1 MESGLNKKVLLAIAI
16 ASLSGCGGGGSG
28 SGGTDS
34 GGNEPT
40 PDPLPTPVEREEQ
53 SEQAPTFSGK
63 AADGYLASALVC
75 LDLNANLKCDSDEPN
90 AITDDQGN
98 FTLEATEEQK
108 AAHSVVVKAI
118 AGQTIDLD
126 NPDETIDKPF
136 TLTAPPGQEFISPL
150 STLVAKAL
158 KDNPELTPEQAA
170 DKVRRA
176 FGLPEGTDVTQD
188 YIANADDITHQLAQ
202 RINATIANALANASE
217 DSSSDSVEENIDDL
231 LNYILDAVNEN
242 ADEIAAATSP
252 EDVPDIDPINDDV
265 SLEDITTDSD
275 NDGVNNA
282 SDAFPEDPSETQ
294 DTDNDGTGDNT
305 DTDDDGDGYLDT
317 DEITAG
323 SDPLNADDIPSDND
337 GDGISDVS
345 DTDDDN
351 DGVSDEEDAFPFDY
365 SESMDNDNDGI
376 GDNEDNDDD
385 NDSFSD
391 TDEITAGSDPLNASS
406 TPEVDDGIDNDN
418 DEQIDEGFDQDGDGY
433 TPIFGQDCDDTDSD
447 RNPGAVE
454 LFDGID
460 NNCNMQIDEGFI
472 DTDGDG
478 QHDGVDTDDDN
489 DGIDDESDAYPLDPS
504 ESADSDNDGLGDN
517 ADTDDDNDTVSD
529 TDEIAAGSDPLD
541 PESTPEIDDG
551 IDNDKDG
558 DTDEGFDIDGDGFT
572 PIYGE
577 DCDDTNATVSPTAT
591 EIFDGLDNDCD
602 GVTDEG
608 FIDSDGDGQHDDVD
622 LDDDNDGV
630 IDDNDAFPLDPLET
644 TDTDND
650 GEGNNADA
658 DDDNDGYDDSVEVA
672 EGSDPLNSDSIP
684 NDMDGDY
691 IPDSTDSDID
701 GDGYSNDQEIAAGT
715 DPYDVTDQPLDML
728 AELELGT
735 YYYSAKTETEEDG
748 TEYASFVRY
757 PWIADGNGN
766 SAFYEQLWSMNQ
778 TWDTRGLPVYQLI
791 LTENATDWQSVDYTD
806 CTIEADISNPAAV
819 NETCNNQVVHYS
831 YQAVSLDGYS
841 VASVINQI
849 LQDELDAQVQIDEDL
864 WPATFSEGDVGYQL
878 SLTSVNSYLGLS
890 CRIYD
895 DNHSGDE
902 TCPLNYEGDDTT
914 TTLEDM
920 LGADYYCD
928 TPSYI
933 AGDAGDSTGSLIAK
947 DTGLETGTWSIQEF
961 ATTRYMSFDC
971 ASSSNSDVLVEY
983 NGRVTTAS
991 FTEGSEYLYAYDE
1004 GQYDYNASAAA
1015 KVDAIIEA
1023 NFPVITYEPYQP
1035 PQYVYSPADFP
1046 AALSGGLVEYAL
1058 DDHEQNGTEVAEAQR
1073 YLIDFN
1079 GSDQI
1084 TSSEELLTDN
1094 DEWITVDDVGWEIRL
1109 IDDTWTVV
1117 DQSQCAASANADDAN
1132 KLDVNCTGE
1141 ASVIT
1146 ADVTDLSGT
1155 EIGVYIGYLAARR
1168 FAGDSSEFDAVQQAL
1183 EDLTP
1188 QLFPENSQGYRLAV
1202 TRTIDL
1208 YELECGDDGNGN
1220 INWDD
1225 CDTRGEGTINDVI
1238 GSVRYQCESSY
1249 DINDDGHVYRYGED
1263 IGEWQQETVGG
1274 YEALFFP
1281 LDACEFAPDH
1291 IQIGY
1296 ISIDGVLID
1305 ISKTP
1310 AGMVLQEEGPALLNE
1325 TASAALANMLE
1336 QLLPLTLE
1344 EYGYEC
1350 SVDGENDADCDG
1362 YSDNEE
1368 WDSGTDPYDDES
1380 YPGNGHSGGTPV
1392 SQENRGDIQLLA
1404 DIANME
1410 VTQFN
1415 ANNMFEDGFTSY
1427 WSTEEEGDLTFL
1439 RQTVM
1444 DTQASHEVWTGTEW
1458 RLIHSWML
1466 TGNSVALTADGW
1478 RHSDEFE
1485 SCSSGP
1491 ADDDSMVYEL
1501 SCPYG
1506 TFRWEAQGFPLVTPT
1521 TIAGFFINLLENGN
1535 YGYIYGSLTEEMLER
1550 IRDELNGKN
1559 ETFFAGIAFKMT
1571 RTGDDI
1577 YVAQCSA
1584 HDENGIPTECS
1595 GAPFTTLADMTD
1607 TAFYSSACGFDITLL
1622 SSGEVELTSGE
1633 YAGRWS
1639 EVEPVTGYPVIEVAS
1654 QFACAQER
1662 FGFAE
1667 INGNVVPVSIQETTS
1682 PEDIFFDNEA
1692 SFSLDQLIME
1702 HFPMSSTQDDTDAP
1716 TLDLPELSPANANN
1730 AFTEGL
1736 TELRIESDEDQSGFE
1751 LERSLLQLSDNQL
1764 TGTNEYWDGSE
1775 WWTYTSY
1782 RAALVDGEW
1791 QSISTAPNCPVTPSG
1806 DNFTLSCED
1815 FTEQIGV
1822 RSVSLEGIYIKNY
1835 LEVVAWDSLEGEGYS
1850 YDTFQATLDDI
1861 ADALFSPVAEA
1872 YAIVGTYLSDEYSL
1886 DCDAE
1891 ESGIDCSD
1899 ADSYGEGTLEE
1910 TLTSVFSECGD
1921 DFQFTP
1927 EGLLRNGNMLST
1939 VAEYTITIG
1948 DTEIWALPEGV
1959 CSIPGERIGY
1969 TSHNGIIRMVDIIL
1983 AGGTFESDPSF
1994 LNAAAM
2000 YDIQILVDQMN

>member
-1 MESGLNKKVLLAIAI
+1 MSDSVLSKKLLLAIAV
-16 ASLSGCGGGGSG
+16 AALSGCSGGGGSG
-28 SGGTDS
+28 SDPDP
-34 GGNEPT
+34 EPT
-40 PDPLPTPVEREEQ
+40 PAPDPDPVDQTPE
-53 SEQAPTFSGK
+53 APAFSGK

-90 AITDDQGN
+90 AITDNQGN
-98 FTLEATEEQK
+98 FTLEATAEQK

-170 DKVRRA
+170 DKVRRD

-188 YIANADDITHQLAQ
+188 YIANADDTTHQLAQ

-217 DSSSDSVEENIDDL
+217 DSNSDSVEENIDDL
-231 LNYILDAVNEN
+231 LDYILDTVNEN

-294 DTDNDGTGDNT
+294 DTDNDGTGDNA

-376 GDNEDNDDD
+376 GDNEDDDDD

-391 TDEITAGSDPLNASS
+391 DDEITAGSDPLNASS

-418 DEQIDEGFDQDGDGY
+418 DEQIDEGFDLDGDGY
-433 TPIFGQDCDDTDSD
+433 TPIFGQDCDDMDSD

-577 DCDDTNATVSPTAT
+577 DCDDTNATVSPAAM

-608 FIDSDGDGQHDDVD
+608 FTDSDGDGQHDDVD

-691 IPDSTDSDID
+691 VPDSTDSDID
-701 GDGYSNDQEIAAGT
+701 GDGYSNDQEIAA
-715 DPYDVTDQPLDML
+715 D
-728 AELELGT
+728 
-735 YYYSAKTETEEDG
+735 
-748 TEYASFVRY
+748 
-757 PWIADGNGN
+757 
-766 SAFYEQLWSMNQ
+766 
-778 TWDTRGLPVYQLI
+778 
-791 LTENATDWQSVDYTD
+791 
-806 CTIEADISNPAAV
+806 
-819 NETCNNQVVHYS
+819 
-831 YQAVSLDGYS
+831 
-841 VASVINQI
+841 
-849 LQDELDAQVQIDEDL
+849 
-864 WPATFSEGDVGYQL
+864 
-878 SLTSVNSYLGLS
+878 
-890 CRIYD
+890 
-895 DNHSGDE
+895 
-902 TCPLNYEGDDTT
+902 
-914 TTLEDM
+914 
-920 LGADYYCD
+920 
-928 TPSYI
+928 
-933 AGDAGDSTGSLIAK
+933 
-947 DTGLETGTWSIQEF
+947 
-961 ATTRYMSFDC
+961 
-971 ASSSNSDVLVEY
+971 
-983 NGRVTTAS
+983 
-991 FTEGSEYLYAYDE
+991 
-1004 GQYDYNASAAA
+1004 
-1015 KVDAIIEA
+1015 
-1023 NFPVITYEPYQP
+1023 
-1035 PQYVYSPADFP
+1035 
-1046 AALSGGLVEYAL
+1046 
-1058 DDHEQNGTEVAEAQR
+1058 
-1073 YLIDFN
+1073 
-1079 GSDQI
+1079 
-1084 TSSEELLTDN
+1084 
-1094 DEWITVDDVGWEIRL
+1094 
-1109 IDDTWTVV
+1109 
-1117 DQSQCAASANADDAN
+1117 
-1132 KLDVNCTGE
+1132 
-1141 ASVIT
+1141 
-1146 ADVTDLSGT
+1146 
-1155 EIGVYIGYLAARR
+1155 
-1168 FAGDSSEFDAVQQAL
+1168 
-1183 EDLTP
+1183 
-1188 QLFPENSQGYRLAV
+1188 
-1202 TRTIDL
+1202 
-1208 YELECGDDGNGN
+1208 
-1220 INWDD
+1220 
-1225 CDTRGEGTINDVI
+1225 
-1238 GSVRYQCESSY
+1238 
-1249 DINDDGHVYRYGED
+1249 
-1263 IGEWQQETVGG
+1263 
-1274 YEALFFP
+1274 
-1281 LDACEFAPDH
+1281 
-1291 IQIGY
+1291 
-1296 ISIDGVLID
+1296 
-1305 ISKTP
+1305 
-1310 AGMVLQEEGPALLNE
+1310 
-1325 TASAALANMLE
+1325 
-1336 QLLPLTLE
+1336 
-1344 EYGYEC
+1344 
-1350 SVDGENDADCDG
+1350 
-1362 YSDNEE
+1362 
-1368 WDSGTDPYDDES
+1368 TDPYDDES
-1380 YPGNGHSGGTPV
+1380 YPGSGHSGGTPV

-1404 DIANME
+1404 DIVNME
-1410 VTQFN
+1410 ITQFN

-1607 TAFYSSACGFDITLL
+1607 TTFYSSACGFDITLL

-1633 YAGRWS
+1633 YAGSWS

-1850 YDTFQATLDDI
+1850 YDTFQATLDDV

-1872 YAIVGTYLSDEYSL
+1872 YAIVSTYLSDEYRL

-1910 TLTSVFSECGD
+1910 TMTSVFSECGD

-1948 DTEIWALPEGV
+1948 ETEIWALPEGV
-1959 CSIPGERIGY
+1959 CSILGERIGY

-2000 YDIQILVDQMN
+2000 YDIQILIDQMN